1 MYIMDD
7 SFLMRYFGLYEL
19 FGVKRKRLNLLVLK
33 KDDLIFVMVPKE
45 YVKETGL
52 DKYVGFYL
60 GSSAENGK
68 FHVLMGNFIEYDQI
82 GLWLKANLEGSGT
95 EIMIPLHIITFIMV
109 NPSKKIQKK
118 MGFETPEQ
126 MS

>member
-1 MYIMDD
+1 M
-7 SFLMRYFGLYEL
+7 S
-19 FGVKRKRLNLLVLK
+19 LK